1 MFDPLLLF
9 AAIFI
14 VNVIPAF
21 MPPTWMLLS
30 LFATLYGVPVI
41 DLVVIGAF
49 ASTSGRYVLAK
60 VSGPLG
66 DRFLPGKQKKSIK
79 YLKNFLSGEPWTIT
93 GFVSFLYSLS
103 PLPSN
108 TMFIVTGAAR
118 IPLPPVIGGFF
129 IGRLISYAVLTSIA
143 MNVVS
148 AEHIL
153 NPLLNPAY
161 LAMDVVGLVS
171 AVALLLIDW
180 KQFIYGTIEGEKKRR
195 AEEGMREVF
204 RGKGR

>member
-9 AAIFI
+9 GAIFL

-30 LFATLYGVPVI
+30 LFATLYGVPI
-41 DLVVIGAF
+41 ADLVVIGAV

-60 VSGPLG
+60 ASGPLG
-66 DRFLPGKQKKSIK
+66 DRFLPRKQKKSFK
-79 YLKNFLSGEPWTIT
+79 YLKNFLNGEPWTTT

-118 IPLPPVIGGFF
+118 ISLVPVLGGFF
-129 IGRLISYAVLTSIA
+129 IGRVISYAVLTSVA
-143 MNVVS
+143 ANVVS
-148 AEHIL
+148 VEYIL

-161 LAMDVVGLVS
+161 LVMDIVGLS
-171 AVALLLIDW
+171 AAVGLLLMDW
-180 KQFIYGTIEGEKKRR
+180 RHLIHGTIEQEKKRR
-195 AEEGMREVF
+195 AEEGVREVF
-204 RGKGR
+204 KGNGR

>member
-9 AAIFI
+9 AAVFLI
-14 VNVIPAF
+14 NVIPAF

-30 LFATLYGVPVI
+30 LFATLYGVPI
-41 DLVVIGAF
+41 ADLVVIGAV

-60 VSGPLG
+60 ASGPLG
-66 DRFLPGKQKKSIK
+66 DRFLPRKQKKSIK
-79 YLKNFLSGEPWTIT
+79 YLKNFLSGEPWTTT
-93 GFVSFLYSLS
+93 GLVSFLYSLS

-118 IPLPPVIGGFF
+118 ISLLPVIGGFF

-148 AEHIL
+148 AEHLL
-153 NPLLNPAY
+153 NPFLNPAY
-161 LAMDVVGLVS
+161 LVMDIIGLAAAVGL
-171 AVALLLIDW
+171 LLMDW
-180 KQFIYGTIEGEKKRR
+180 KQLIHGTIEGEKKRR
-195 AEEGMREVF
+195 AEEGIREVF
-204 RGKGR
+204 KGKGR

>member
-9 AAIFI
+9 GAVFL

-30 LFATLYGVPVI
+30 LFAALYGVPVL
-41 DLVVIGAF
+41 DLVVIGAV
-49 ASTSGRYVLAK
+49 ASTSGRYVLARA
-60 VSGPLG
+60 SGPLG
-66 DRFLPGKQKKSIK
+66 DRFLPRKQKKSIK
-79 YLKNFLSGEPWTIT
+79 YLKNFLSGEPWTTT
-93 GFVSFLYSLS
+93 GLVSFLYSLS

-118 IPLPPVIGGFF
+118 ISLVPVLGGFF
-129 IGRLISYAVLTSIA
+129 IGRLISYAVLTSVAI
-143 MNVVS
+143 NVVS
-148 AEHIL
+148 AESIL

-161 LAMDVVGLVS
+161 LVMDIIGLAAAVG
-171 AVALLLIDW
+171 LLLIDW
-180 KQFIYGTIEGEKKRR
+180 RHFIHGTIENEKKRR

-204 RGKGR
+204 KGKGR